1 MEKEDQVLPA
11 DISLKNSGDSDLS
24 IEEEMDRAIQAFQES
39 LDNIGH

>member
-11 DISLKNSGDSDLS
+11 DISLKNSGDSILPT
-24 IEEEMDRAIQAFQES
+24 EEEMIQAFQES